1 MIRLSERGLDIKMSR
16 EIKCSLLK
24 AEFSEPGTRKTSR
37 TMYKDYQE
45 DKSQVLRRKIDFLT
59 SSD

>member
-1 MIRLSERGLDIKMSR
+1 MIRLSERGLDIKMFR

-45 DKSQVLRRKIDFLT
+45 DRSQVLRRKN
-59 SSD
+59 